1 MIFVHYSNKNK
12 LCVHIDMVVI
22 VSARV
27 HPSLE
32 LRFCELIIILY
43 TTANRVTMRGI
54 TKTVTKVNYAVAQLT
69 QTQASL
75 RACQVQ
81 KGYKH
86 RVLPIHFLSFF
97 VLLFCTYQIH
107 PASGRTTLFSQ
118 YIEACVRQH
127 ACPSRWRQPL
137 GHAHCILRGLTSAA
151 LQ

>member
-1 MIFVHYSNKNK
+1 MCAYRHGG
-12 LCVHIDMVVI
+12 I
-22 VSARV
+22 VSAHV
-27 HPSLE
+27 NSSLE

-54 TKTVTKVNYAVAQLT
+54 KKTVNYAIAHLT

-97 VLLFCTYQIH
+97 VLLFRTYQIN

-118 YIEACVRQH
+118 YIEACVQQH
-127 ACPSRWRQPL
+127 ARPSRWRQPL
-137 GHAHCILRGLTSAA
+137 GHAHCILRVLTSAA

>member
-1 MIFVHYSNKNK
+1 MCAYRHGG
-12 LCVHIDMVVI
+12 I
-22 VSARV
+22 VSAHV
-27 HPSLE
+27 NPSLE

-43 TTANRVTMRGI
+43 TTTNRVTMRGI
-54 TKTVTKVNYAVAQLT
+54 TKTVNYAIAHLT

-97 VLLFCTYQIH
+97 VLLFRTYQIH

-118 YIEACVRQH
+118 YIEACVQQH
-127 ACPSRWRQPL
+127 ARPSRWRQPL

>member
-1 MIFVHYSNKNK
+1 MCAYEHGG
-12 LCVHIDMVVI
+12 I
-22 VSARV
+22 VSAHV

-43 TTANRVTMRGI
+43 TRANRVTMRGI
-54 TKTVTKVNYAVAQLT
+54 TKTVTTVNYTVTHLT
-69 QTQASL
+69 QTQAFL

-97 VLLFCTYQIH
+97 ILLFCTYQIH
-107 PASGRTTLFSQ
+107 PASGITTLFSQ
-118 YIEACVRQH
+118 YIEACVQQH
-127 ACPSRWRQPL
+127 ARPSRWRQPL
-137 GHAHCILRGLTSAA
+137 SHAHYILRGLTSAA